1 MSFSNDSMSL
11 LIEICLITYIN
22 MKLNQTK
29 MIRLGAVVA
38 GVAVLY
44 VLFTSYSG
52 AKAAVVDKAEELGG
66 TGSMA
71 PSSNTGPYMSM
82 PHGVAGNATSVS
94 GVIQGRTPSS
104 QQTYQEST
112 LSSSELLPNGKIGAD
127 WAAVN
132 PVGAEDLKGQNFLQ
146 SGYHS
151 NINIVG
157 ISQTKRNQ
165 SYDIRS
171 ELPNPQSK
179 VGPFLNTT
187 IDPDPFKASHAVEGL
202 TA

>member
-1 MSFSNDSMSL
+1 
-11 LIEICLITYIN
+11 

-29 MIRLGAVVA
+29 LMKLGAVLA

-52 AKAAVVDKAEELGG
+52 AKMAVIDKAEELGG
-66 TGSMA
+66 TGGMA
-71 PSSNTGPYMSM
+71 PASDSGPYMSM
-82 PHGVAGNATSVS
+82 PHGVAGNAVAV
-94 GVIQGRTPSS
+94 GGLQGRTPSS
-104 QQTYQEST
+104 QQTYQETT

-132 PVGAEDLKGQNFLQ
+132 PVGEDDLKGQNFLQ
-146 SGYHS
+146 AGYHS

-157 ISQTKRNQ
+157 VSQTKRNQ

-171 ELPNPQSK
+171 EMPNPQSK

-187 IDPDPFKASHAVEGL
+187 IDPDPFKTSRTLEGL

>member
-1 MSFSNDSMSL
+1 MV
-11 LIEICLITYIN
+11 
-22 MKLNQTK
+22 KLSQTK
-29 MIRLGAVVA
+29 MVRLGMVAV

-44 VLFTSYSG
+44 VLFSSYSG
-52 AKAAVVDKAEELGG
+52 AKVAIVDKAEELGG
-66 TGSMA
+66 SGAMA
-71 PSSNTGPYMSM
+71 PMSDQGPYIAI
-82 PHGVAGNATSVS
+82 PGGVGSNAAPVQ
-94 GVIQGRTPSS
+94 GLQGRTPAS
-104 QQTYQEST
+104 QQTYQET
-112 LSSSELLPNGKIGAD
+112 QLSASELLPKGEIGAS

-146 SGYHS
+146 AGYHS

-157 ISQTKRNQ
+157 VAQTNRNA
-165 SYDIRS
+165 SWDIRS

-187 IDPDPFKASHAVEGL
+187 IDPNPFKASHAIEGL

>member
-1 MSFSNDSMSL
+1 MV
-11 LIEICLITYIN
+11 
-22 MKLNQTK
+22 KLSQTK
-29 MIRLGAVVA
+29 MVRLGLALA

-44 VLFTSYSG
+44 VLLNSYSG
-52 AKAAVVDKAEELGG
+52 AKGAVLDKAEELGG
-66 TGSMA
+66 TGAMA
-71 PSSNTGPYMSM
+71 PMSEQGPYMKL
-82 PHGVAGNATSVS
+82 PAGVAGNAAV
-94 GVIQGRTPSS
+94 VQGMQSRTPAS

-112 LSSSELLPNGKIGAD
+112 LSASELLPNGKIGAD

-146 SGYHS
+146 AGYHS

-157 ISQTKRNQ
+157 IAQTNRNA

-179 VGPFLNTT
+179 IGPFLNTT
-187 IDPDPFKASHAVEGL
+187 IDPDPFKASRALEGL
-202 TA
+202 CG

>member
-1 MSFSNDSMSL
+1 
-11 LIEICLITYIN
+11 

-29 MIRLGAVVA
+29 MVRLGMILA

-52 AKAAVVDKAEELGG
+52 AKGAVVDKAEELGG

-71 PSSNTGPYMSM
+71 PLAEGGPYMSM
-82 PHGVAGNATSVS
+82 PHGVAGNAVAV
-94 GVIQGRTPSS
+94 GGMQGRTPSS
-104 QQTYQEST
+104 QQTYQENT

-146 SGYHS
+146 AGYHS

-187 IDPDPFKASHAVEGL
+187 IDPDPFKASRQLEGL
-202 TA
+202 VA

>member
-1 MSFSNDSMSL
+1 
-11 LIEICLITYIN
+11 

-29 MIRLGAVVA
+29 MIRLGAVLA
-38 GVAVLY
+38 GVVVLY
-44 VLFTSYSG
+44 VLFSSYSG
-52 AKAAVVDKAEELGG
+52 AKGAVVDKAEELGG
-66 TGSMA
+66 TGGMA
-71 PSSNTGPYMSM
+71 PSSESGPYMSM
-82 PHGVAGNATSVS
+82 PHGVAGNAVTVS
-94 GVIQGRTPSS
+94 GMQSRTPAS
-104 QQTYQEST
+104 QQTYQETT

-132 PVGAEDLKGQNFLQ
+132 PVGADDLKGQNFLQ
-146 SGYHS
+146 AGYHS

-157 ISQTKRNQ
+157 IAQTKRNQ

-187 IDPDPFKASHAVEGL
+187 IDPDPFKMSRSLEGL
-202 TA
+202 CG

>member
-1 MSFSNDSMSL
+1 
-11 LIEICLITYIN
+11 

-44 VLFTSYSG
+44 VLFSSYSG

-66 TGSMA
+66 SGSMT
-71 PSSNTGPYMSM
+71 PSSNSGPYMSM

-187 IDPDPFKASHAVEGL
+187 IDPDPFKASRAVEGL

>member
-1 MSFSNDSMSL
+1 
-11 LIEICLITYIN
+11 

-29 MIRLGAVVA
+29 LMRLGAVLG

-52 AKAAVVDKAEELGG
+52 SKMAVVDKAEELGG
-66 TGSMA
+66 SGGMA
-71 PSSNTGPYMSM
+71 PTADGGPYMSM
-82 PHGVAGNATSVS
+82 PHGVAGNAIAV
-94 GVIQGRTPSS
+94 GGIQGRTPSS
-104 QQTYQEST
+104 QQTYQENT

-132 PVGAEDLKGQNFLQ
+132 PVGADDLKGQNFLQ
-146 SGYHS
+146 AGYHS
-151 NINIVG
+151 NINVVG
-157 ISQTKRNQ
+157 IAQTNRNP
-165 SYDIRS
+165 SYDIRT
-171 ELPNPQSK
+171 EAPNPQQR

-187 IDPDPFKASHAVEGL
+187 IDPDPFKSSKPLEGL